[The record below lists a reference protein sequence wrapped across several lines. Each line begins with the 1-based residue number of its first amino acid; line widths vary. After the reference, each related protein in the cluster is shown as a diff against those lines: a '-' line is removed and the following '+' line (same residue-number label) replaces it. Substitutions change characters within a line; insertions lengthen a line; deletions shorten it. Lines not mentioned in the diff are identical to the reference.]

1 MPQLLT
7 VRMMPALYAASTL
20 DRKRTVK
27 NRK

>member
-7 VRMMPALYAASTL
+7 VHMMPVLYAASTV